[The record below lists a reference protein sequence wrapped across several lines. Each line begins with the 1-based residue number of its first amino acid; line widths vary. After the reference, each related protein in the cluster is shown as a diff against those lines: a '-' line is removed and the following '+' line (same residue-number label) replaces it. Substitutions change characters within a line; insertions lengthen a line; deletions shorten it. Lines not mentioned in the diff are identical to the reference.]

1 MKRLFLIDANSLIHR
16 AFHALPPL
24 TTPAGVPSQAIYGL
38 SRMLSRLLKEEEPE
52 YAAALFDRPEPTHRD
67 ELYKEYKAGRPETP
81 NELVSQLV
89 EAHNL
94 FRVFGIQ
101 TFEKAGFEADDLI
114 ATFASKFKN
123 EKDLQIIILSGDRDG
138 IQLVDGEKIVLWS
151 PVKGISEIFVYD
163 EKSTEEKFGIKPKQM
178 TDYKSLV
185 GDSSDNIK
193 GVAGIGPKTAAIL
206 LNKYGNLDAMFT
218 SKDEGPAV
226 LKVKNSR
233 KEAEFSREL
242 VKLRMDAPIDV
253 SLEDIALGESEGL
266 AEYFDKMGFSSL
278 AKKDR
283 EKTEAKEKQK
293 SLF

>member
-1 MKRLFLIDANSLIHR
+1 
-16 AFHALPPL
+16 
-24 TTPAGVPSQAIYGL
+24 
-38 SRMLSRLLKEEEPE
+38 
-52 YAAALFDRPEPTHRD
+52 
-67 ELYKEYKAGRPETP
+67 
-81 NELVSQLV
+81 LVSQLI

-94 FRVFGIQ
+94 FKVFGIR

-114 ATFASKFKN
+114 ATFTSKFKDK
-123 EKDLQIIILSGDRDG
+123 KDLQIIILSGDRDG
-138 IQLVDGEKIVLWS
+138 IQLVDGEKVVLWT

-163 EKSTEEKFGIKPKQM
+163 EKSTEEKFGIKPRQM

-242 VKLRMDAPIDV
+242 VRLRMDAPIDI
-253 SLEDIALGESEGL
+253 SLEDIALGTSEGL